1 MDEST
6 LMFIFLV
13 VGYFMGIGSVFIG
26 AYILPKTMN
35 GDLLPDAFS
44 PKGDVFTVETPD
56 DMALFPDD
64 LKNED
69 EEHILKKTNKFLKI
83 FGSTREDK

>member
-1 MDEST
+1 MSEST

-26 AYILPKTMN
+26 AYILPKAMS

-44 PKGDVFTVETPD
+44 PKGDVFSIETPD

-64 LKNED
+64 IVNEA
-69 EEHILKKTNKFLKI
+69 EEHILTKTNKFLEN
-83 FGSTREDK
+83 FGSAREDK

>member
-1 MDEST
+1 MDET
-6 LMFIFLV
+6 ILMFIFLV

-64 LKNED
+64 LKNKD
-69 EEHILKKTNKFLKI
+69 EEHILKKTNRFLESLSAVSGGK
-83 FGSTREDK
+83 